1 MSVVN
6 GVLVAT
12 PPPEGYVVDFDNPQ
26 RHSVLTAYVV
36 SAVGMLL
43 ALLFMLQRLYVKAFV
58 RHSLGI
64 DDFLLVIAWLGSI
77 AIQVLTIRSFAH
89 TYMGVHAWEIPF
101 EKFQDFALFAA
112 YINSIVYTIPTCF
125 SKVVILLFLKDIN
138 NSQQWYRW
146 SVCAAMFIVVG
157 SSTAILFSS
166 LFPCQPFR
174 KAFDLTVRPEV
185 GSCIDRQAMFQAT
198 ASLGVVTDVIII
210 GIPIPMV
217 LRLHMSKAKKA
228 GLLLMFIIGSAVS
241 APSWKTNMMN
251 LSERNLLPWSGW
263 AYSFQCW
270 MKLIKPGEAVQ
281 CMFGCKVSTFV
292 WHDEANRVK
301 SCVEANLLIMCAS
314 LSTLKH
320 FVRVMAPKLLSSS
333 DDTTRGKSKSAAF
346 SGHELQTFGGTGSY
360 NPSHYKRVEEPFG
373 GVETRELGRK
383 RESLDGTYSIGD

>member
-6 GVLVAT
+6 GVLVAI
-12 PPPEGYVVDFDNPQ
+12 PPPEGYVVDFDNP
-26 RHSVLTAYVV
+26 RRNSVLTAYVV
-36 SAVGMLL
+36 SAVGMVF

-89 TYMGVHAWEIPF
+89 TYMVVHGWEIPF

-125 SKVVILLFLKDIN
+125 SKVVILLFLKDMN
-138 NSQQWYRW
+138 NSQKWYRW
-146 SVCAAMFIVVG
+146 SVCAAMFLVVG
-157 SSTAILFSS
+157 SSTGILFSS

-174 KAFDLTVRPEV
+174 KAFDLTIRPDV

-228 GLLLMFIIGSAVS
+228 GLLLMFIIGSATVLTS
-241 APSWKTNMMN
+241 MIRLA
-251 LSERNLLPWSGW
+251 LLISVLDEVDQTWGGGP
-263 AYSFQCW
+263 
-270 MKLIKPGEAVQ
+270 IR
-281 CMFGCKVSTFV
+281 V
-292 WHDEANRVK
+292 WI
-301 SCVEANLLIMCAS
+301 CVEANLLIMCAS

-320 FVRVMAPKLLSSS
+320 FVRVMAPKLLPST
-333 DDTTRGKSKSAAF
+333 DDNTRGKSKSTAF

-360 NPSHYKRVEEPFG
+360 KPSQYKRSG
-373 GVETRELGRK
+373 NTRTGP
-383 RESLDGTYSIGD
+383 

>member
-6 GVLVAT
+6 GVLVAI

-26 RHSVLTAYVV
+26 RNSVLTAYVV
-36 SAVGMLL
+36 SAVGMVF

-89 TYMGVHAWEIPF
+89 TYMGVHGWEIPF

-125 SKVVILLFLKDIN
+125 SKVVILLFLKDMN
-138 NSQQWYRW
+138 NSQKWYRW
-146 SVCAAMFIVVG
+146 SVCAAMFFVVG
-157 SSTAILFSS
+157 SSTGILFSS

-174 KAFDLTVRPEV
+174 KAFDLTIRPEV

-228 GLLLMFIIGSAVS
+228 GLLLMFIIGSATVLTS
-241 APSWKTNMMN
+241 MIR
-251 LSERNLLPWSGW
+251 LG
-263 AYSFQCW
+263 
-270 MKLIKPGEAVQ
+270 
-281 CMFGCKVSTFV
+281 
-292 WHDEANRVK
+292 
-301 SCVEANLLIMCAS
+301 LLISVLDEVDQTWGGGPIRVWM
-314 LSTLKH
+314 
-320 FVRVMAPKLLSSS
+320 VMAPKLLPST
-333 DDTTRGKSKSAAF
+333 DDNTRGKSKSTAF

-360 NPSHYKRVEEPFG
+360 KPSQYKRVDEPFG
-373 GVETRELGRK
+373 GAETRELGRK
-383 RESLDGTYSIGD
+383 RESLDGTCSIGDGRSEEGIMRAPISHANPQNA

>member
-6 GVLVAT
+6 GVLVAI
-12 PPPEGYVVDFDNPQ
+12 PPPEGYVVDFDNP
-26 RHSVLTAYVV
+26 RRNSVLTAYVV
-36 SAVGMLL
+36 SAVGMVF

-89 TYMGVHAWEIPF
+89 TYMVVHGWEIPF
-101 EKFQDFALFAA
+101 EKFQDFALV
-112 YINSIVYTIPTCF
+112 N
-125 SKVVILLFLKDIN
+125 VVILLFLKDMN
-138 NSQQWYRW
+138 NSQKWYRW
-146 SVCAAMFIVVG
+146 SVCAAMFLVVG
-157 SSTAILFSS
+157 SSTGILFSS

-174 KAFDLTVRPEV
+174 KAFDLTIRPDV

-228 GLLLMFIIGSAVS
+228 GLLLMFIIGSATVLTS
-241 APSWKTNMMN
+241 MIRLA
-251 LSERNLLPWSGW
+251 LLISVLDEVDQTWGGGP
-263 AYSFQCW
+263 
-270 MKLIKPGEAVQ
+270 IR
-281 CMFGCKVSTFV
+281 V
-292 WHDEANRVK
+292 WI
-301 SCVEANLLIMCAS
+301 CVEANLLIMCAS

-320 FVRVMAPKLLSSS
+320 FVRVMAPKLLPST
-333 DDTTRGKSKSAAF
+333 DDNTRGKSKSTAF

-360 NPSHYKRVEEPFG
+360 KPSQYKRSG
-373 GVETRELGRK
+373 NTRTGP
-383 RESLDGTYSIGD
+383 